1 MEEEYVMLCYKRSL
15 MLGIYKHEPSGA
27 FKDIGDKHL
36 KKKKR
41 KKRKILETNNLIK
54 HRPMHSRIFLP
65 VL

>member
-36 KKKKR
+36 KK
-41 KKRKILETNNLIK
+41 RKILETNNLIK

-65 VL
+65 VI

>member
-36 KKKKR
+36 KKKE
-41 KKRKILETNNLIK
+41 KKKKKDIGNK
-54 HRPMHSRIFLP
+54 QFD
-65 VL
+65 